1 MLGIAERVNGP
12 GTDTMEERSIR
23 IELAGRAYPLTIH
36 PDEEENIRTAAQEI
50 NESITRL
57 KASYPLTDK
66 QDLLA
71 MAALEVTTRALNAAK
86 PRTSSLEKEVL
97 DELEHLLDDLNG

>member
-1 MLGIAERVNGP
+1 MLGADEQLM
-12 GTDTMEERSIR
+12 GTGANTMDERSIR

-36 PDEEENIRTAAQEI
+36 PDEEENIRSAAEEI
-50 NESITRL
+50 NESINRL

-71 MAALEVTTRALNAAK
+71 MAALEVTTRALNLAK
-86 PRTSSLEKEVL
+86 SQPINIDQAVL
-97 DELEHLLDDLNG
+97 DELDLLLKDLAG

>member
-1 MLGIAERVNGP
+1 M
-12 GTDTMEERSIR
+12 GTGANTMDERSIR

-36 PDEEENIRTAAQEI
+36 PDEEENIRSAAEEI
-50 NESITRL
+50 NESINRL

-71 MAALEVTTRALNAAK
+71 MAALEVTTRALNLAK
-86 PRTSSLEKEVL
+86 SQPINIDQAVL
-97 DELEHLLDDLNG
+97 DELDLLLKDLAG

>member
-1 MLGIAERVNGP
+1 M
-12 GTDTMEERSIR
+12 GTGANTTEERAIR

-36 PDEEENIRTAAQEI
+36 PDEEENIRTAANEI
-50 NESITRL
+50 NESINRL

-71 MAALEVTTRALNAAK
+71 MAALEVTTRALNLAK
-86 PRTSSLEKEVL
+86 TQPVNIDQAVL
-97 DELEHLLDDLNG
+97 DELDLLLKDLAG

>member
-1 MLGIAERVNGP
+1 M
-12 GTDTMEERSIR
+12 DERSIR

-36 PDEEENIRTAAQEI
+36 PDEEENIRSAAEEI
-50 NESITRL
+50 NESINRL

-71 MAALEVTTRALNAAK
+71 MAALEVTTRALNLAK
-86 PRTSSLEKEVL
+86 SQPINIDQAVL
-97 DELEHLLDDLNG
+97 DELDLLLKDLAG

>member
-1 MLGIAERVNGP
+1 MKSKIA
-12 GTDTMEERSIR
+12 DAMEEKSIR

-36 PDEEENIRTAAQEI
+36 AEEEENVRTAAKEI
-50 NESITRL
+50 NDSIDRL

-71 MAALEVTTRALNAAK
+71 MAALEVSTRALNVAK
-86 PRTSSLEKEVL
+86 ASSPGMEQPVL
-97 DELEHLLDDLNG
+97 DELEGLLNDLRG